1 MSEPPRPS
9 LTEAPARKSLGQH
22 FLFDP
27 DILHRTA
34 LAAGPV
40 EGRTIIEV
48 GPGPGGLTRA
58 LLEAGAGKVIAV
70 ETDARFAQ
78 ALEGWPEAGN
88 GRLHI
93 VQRDARK
100 VGWEKLL
107 TQTGAETPAMIIANL
122 PYNVGTP
129 LLIGWLKAG
138 AWRGEMALMFQKE
151 VAMRICALPGT
162 RHYGRLAVLAGAVCQ
177 CHIAF
182 TLPPGAFKPPPKVD
196 SAVTVFKPLADG
208 ERFED
213 LKTLEQVAGAAFGQR
228 RKMLRAALK
237 PLAKKRGLKAVDWL
251 ESCDIDPT
259 ARAET
264 LDQAA
269 FRRLAGALG

>member
-1 MSEPPRPS
+1 MSDTPRQP
-9 LTEAPARKSLGQH
+9 LTEAPARKALGQH

-78 ALEGWPEAGN
+78 ALEGWTEAQQ

-107 TQTGAETPAMIIANL
+107 AETGAETPAMIIANL

-129 LLIGWLKAG
+129 LLIGWLKAD

-151 VAMRICALPGT
+151 VAQRICALPGT

-196 SAVTVFKPLADG
+196 SAVAVFKPLADG

-237 PLAKKRGLKAVDWL
+237 PFAKKRGLKAVDWL
-251 ESCDIDPT
+251 ESCNIDPK

-269 FRRLAGALG
+269 FRRLAAGLG